1 MQQQLLYSILY
12 KDNTTTTTT
21 EYMKDGFLPD
31 K

>member
-12 KDNTTTTTT
+12 KDTTTST

>member
-1 MQQQLLYSILY
+1 MQQQLVYSILY
-12 KDNTTTTTT
+12 KDNTTTTT